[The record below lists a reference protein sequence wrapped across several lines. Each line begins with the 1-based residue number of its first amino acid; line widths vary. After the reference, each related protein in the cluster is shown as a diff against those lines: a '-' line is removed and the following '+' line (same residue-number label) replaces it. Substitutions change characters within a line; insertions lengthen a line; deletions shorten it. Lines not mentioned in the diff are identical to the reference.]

1 MLKQSLQ
8 QKISQKLSPQQIK
21 LMKLIQL
28 PTIELEQ
35 KVKEELDENPAIE
48 EVIDFEEDVEI
59 DLFDSREEQSRDG
72 DDVNIDEYLS
82 DDEIPRYR
90 LVANNASPD
99 QEDKSIPLAM
109 GVSSLDFLEQQLSLL
124 NLDDNKFQIGMF
136 LIGCVCDEGYIRRDI
151 SAIVDDLAFSKGLET
166 NTEEV
171 LEVLKAVQNL
181 DPPGIGARSL
191 QECILLQLERKPLNS
206 SIEIAKEV
214 VLNHFNALSKKHYDK
229 LILKLS
235 IDEYSLQRA
244 LDEISKLNPKPA
256 AFSSNKIVQHIIPDF
271 KISII
276 EGQLDL
282 TMNTGMIP
290 ELKINRGYNE
300 MLEAYKESKNKSKSK
315 EQKEAILFVK
325 QKLDSASWFIDAIKQ
340 RHNTLML
347 TMTTIMNFQKN
358 YFLSGDESELKPM
371 ILKDIAD
378 IVEMDIS
385 TISRVANSKYLD
397 SPYGTF
403 LIKHFFS
410 EAMKNDQG
418 DDVSSKEIKMI
429 LNDVIIKESKIKP
442 LTDAKLMTILKNR
455 GYTIARR
462 TVAKYREQ
470 LNIPVARLRKE
481 LNLK

>member
-1 MLKQSLQ
+1 
-8 QKISQKLSPQQIK
+8 
-21 LMKLIQL
+21 
-28 PTIELEQ
+28 
-35 KVKEELDENPAIE
+35 
-48 EVIDFEEDVEI
+48 
-59 DLFDSREEQSRDG
+59 
-72 DDVNIDEYLS
+72 
-82 DDEIPRYR
+82 
-90 LVANNASPD
+90 
-99 QEDKSIPLAM
+99 
-109 GVSSLDFLEQQLSLL
+109 
-124 NLDDNKFQIGMF
+124 
-136 LIGCVCDEGYIRRDI
+136 
-151 SAIVDDLAFSKGLET
+151 
-166 NTEEV
+166 
-171 LEVLKAVQNL
+171 
-181 DPPGIGARSL
+181 
-191 QECILLQLERKPLNS
+191 
-206 SIEIAKEV
+206 
-214 VLNHFNALSKKHYDK
+214 
-229 LILKLS
+229 
-235 IDEYSLQRA
+235 
-244 LDEISKLNPKPA
+244 
-256 AFSSNKIVQHIIPDF
+256 
-271 KISII
+271 
-276 EGQLDL
+276 
-282 TMNTGMIP
+282 MIP

-371 ILKDIAD
+371 VLKDIAD
-378 IVEMDIS
+378 IIKMDIS

-418 DDVSSKEIKMI
+418 NDVSSKEIKMI